1 MLPSIAFTLPA
12 GTKTDIWST
21 DIDRPTFDPPNFAP
35 SPARTSSAKPAR
47 RFCIAVPLRTT
58 DGFDLGTLCVM
69 DSQPIPV
76 DARRIRQLE
85 TLAAIV
91 MDQLEVR
98 LASRRAE
105 AQAVI
110 MAGENDHRTMNS
122 LQFVASLL
130 NLQSRAVHST
140 EAAGQL
146 TAAANRVSAVA
157 RVHRTFAAEPNAERL
172 PILAYLRRLCGELAD
187 ILETAV
193 AIDGIDASIPTE
205 QILALGLIANELV
218 TNAKK
223 HGAGAIKVI
232 FRTAGRGEYE
242 LCVLDE
248 GQGLP
253 EGFAPDRHAAGS
265 LGMKLV
271 ALLVSQL
278 DGRLSAGANPAGRGA
293 CFTVR
298 FPHG

>member
-1 MLPSIAFTLPA
+1 
-12 GTKTDIWST
+12 
-21 DIDRPTFDPPNFAP
+21 
-35 SPARTSSAKPAR
+35 
-47 RFCIAVPLRTT
+47 
-58 DGFDLGTLCVM
+58 
-69 DSQPIPV
+69 
-76 DARRIRQLE
+76 
-85 TLAAIV
+85 

-130 NLQSRAVHST
+130 NLQSRAVRTT

-157 RVHRTFAAEPNAERL
+157 RVHRTFAAEPSAQRL

-193 AIDGIDASIPTE
+193 ELEGVEASIPTE

-232 FRTAGRGEYE
+232 FRTRGWGEYE
-242 LCVLDE
+242 LCVLDQ
-248 GQGLP
+248 GPGLP

-293 CFTVR
+293 CFTVA